1 VKGLDPEQRAPDEQ
15 YYVFVDGRPTILFE
29 EGYRLIP
36 IAAIFDKSIIAI
48 ISQQDAQVG
57 HSHKQHHSVQ
67 NILKLEVLHDA
78 LVATSI
84 HGLVELL
91 EDEHPLEVHD
101 DNKKVGAAVELH
113 YVLACLFGLCKL

>member
-1 VKGLDPEQRAPDEQ
+1 VKGLYPEQRAPDEQ
-15 YYVFVDGRPTILFE
+15 YYVFVNRRPTILLKE
-29 EGYRLIP
+29 SYRLIP

-57 HSHKQHHSVQ
+57 HSHKKHHSVQ

-78 LVATSI
+78 LIATSI
-84 HGLVELL
+84 HCLVELL

-101 DNKKVGAAVELH
+101 YNKKVGAAVELH
-113 YVLACLFGLCKL
+113 NVLTCLFGLCKL